1 MAVHNVVALSTGY
14 LLGGLFKL
22 PELDR
27 RTLAFEAGV
36 HNTALGLLLIF
47 RFFDG
52 LGGMALIA
60 AWWGI
65 WDLVTG
71 VSLAAW
77 WRRKAARHDVH
88 FHVQL

>member
-1 MAVHNVVALSTGY
+1 MLVLVHNLGALGAGY
-14 LLGGLFKL
+14 GLAKLFRL
-22 PELDR
+22 PELDCR
-27 RTLAFEAGV
+27 ALAFESGI

-65 WDLVTG
+65 WDLITG
-71 VSLAAW
+71 YALAAY
-77 WRRKAARHDVH
+77 WRRTSAQ
-88 FHVQL
+88 FG